1 VKSPL
6 RRTAPRRAFASTLLA
21 AAALACASRALPQS
35 AAPPAAAPAA
45 RPDEAAF
52 NLVIVTLDTLRA
64 DHLGCYG
71 YFRDTTPNLDALAK
85 ESLRFTRCYAPIAH
99 TTPSHASLFTSVYP
113 FEHGITANTVL
124 KSEEVQRDAA
134 FRPSPT
140 LQTLAQALHAK
151 GVATGGFV
159 SAAPVKRITGLSV
172 GFDGWSE
179 PSEHRRPGHETIAD
193 ALAWLDANGTR
204 PFFLWVH
211 LFDAHGP
218 FDADYPPA
226 EYRARYRPDDALK
239 RWLAERRFPARISGV
254 NTEETDTADVVD
266 VYDGAVRYLDDQLAP
281 LLARLGTPEL
291 REKTLLVVTADHGQG
306 LGQHDFLAHGIV
318 WSEQLNVP
326 LLIRLPARLAKSA
339 RLADAAA
346 GAVDAPLST
355 IDVVPTALAR
365 LPGLVDAAYLHQMQ
379 GSDVLADSFT
389 PRAVFGM
396 APLARG
402 LLAFTTSR
410 WRLIHGKEGAPQLF
424 DLEHDPFELEDVAAK
439 NPEIAARL
447 DRALLA
453 EVERQKRREAIH
465 ERGAQAGGPPDPKH
479 LEELEKL
486 GYTSGDGADDGAA
499 PPPKKKD
506 GGPR

>member
-1 VKSPL
+1 VKSVHW
-6 RRTAPRRAFASTLLA
+6 RALSAALA
-21 AAALACASRALPQS
+21 AAAALSCASRARSPV
-35 AAPPAAAPAA
+35 AAPAA
-45 RPDEAAF
+45 RAEAPF

-71 YFRDTTPNLDALAK
+71 YFRDTTPHLDALSK

-124 KSEEVQRDAA
+124 QSEDRQREAA

-140 LQTLAQALHAK
+140 LQTLAQALQAK

-159 SAAPVKRITGLSV
+159 SAAPVKRITGLAA

-179 PSEHRRPGHETIAD
+179 PAEHRRPGHETIAD
-193 ALAWLDANGTR
+193 ALAWLDATRAR

-226 EYRARYRPDDALK
+226 EYRTRYQAGEALK
-239 RWLAERRFPARISGV
+239 QWLAERRFPARISGV
-254 NTEETDTADVVD
+254 NTDETDTTNVVD
-266 VYDGAVRYLDDQLAP
+266 LYDGAVRYLDDQLAP
-281 LLARLGTPEL
+281 LLERLGTPEM
-291 REKTLLVVTADHGQG
+291 RASTLLVVTADHGQG

-318 WSEQLNVP
+318 WSEQLAVP
-326 LLIRLPARLAKSA
+326 LLMRLPTRLEGVKQ
-339 RLADAAA
+339 LAAAAA
-346 GAVDAPLST
+346 GAIDAPLST

-365 LPGLVDAAYLHQMQ
+365 LPGLVDDSFFHQLR
-379 GSDVLADSFT
+379 GVDVLAEAFT
-389 PRAVFGM
+389 PRGVFGM
-396 APLARG
+396 APLTRG
-402 LLAFTTSR
+402 LLAYTTTH
-410 WRLIHGKEGAPQLF
+410 WRLIRGKEGAPQLY
-424 DLEHDPFELEDVAAK
+424 DLERDPYELEDVAARH
-439 NPEIAARL
+439 PEIAARL

-465 ERGAQAGGPPDPKH
+465 AQGAEEGGAPDPKH

-486 GYTSGDGADDGAA
+486 GYTSGEGAETSPPA
-499 PPPKKKD
+499 PKKD
-506 GGPR
+506 GGAR